1 MTPSINPL
9 LAMSPLPPYDAVEP
23 AHVAPA
29 IDALIDQCHAALEL
43 ATSPHTP
50 ADFHA
55 VAAIM
60 DPPLEALG
68 EAWGTVNHLL
78 AVANTPELR
87 AAHAAAQPRVT
98 ELYTRL
104 SSDLRLF
111 DLYQRIQADA
121 HQSLTAPEQK
131 ALSNALMG
139 FRLGGAELEA
149 AGKARFAELQMRA
162 SELSTD
168 FANRLQDAT
177 DAFAYWATPEELEG
191 VPADVLAGM
200 KHAAEL
206 DGRSDGVFKVTL
218 QQPHL
223 MPVLQFANN
232 RALREQMHRAH
243 ATRASEF
250 GPAAQDNTPL
260 IPELLRLRQALSGM
274 LNYASFADVS
284 LVTKM
289 ADSPEKVQT
298 FLRDIADRSRAHA
311 TKDLEELRA
320 YARSALGLDELQA
333 WDLAYAS
340 EKLRQAR
347 YAFSAQD
354 VKQYFQLAKVLP
366 ALLEIAERLFG
377 VTFTQEEPSTW
388 HPSVVVY
395 RIEREAGVLG
405 RFYLDP
411 YARAGKR
418 GGAWMD
424 GARARWAKP
433 DGQLREALAYL
444 VTNFAP
450 PAAERPGLMSHDDVV
465 TLFHE
470 FGHGLHFLLS
480 TIDVPGVAGIGGVE
494 WDAVELPSQ
503 LMENFAWEWDIVQR
517 ISSHVD
523 SGAPLPRTLFDSMLR
538 ARTFQ
543 SGLQLLRQVE
553 LALFDMRLHAEPLS
567 HERVQG
573 LLDEVRK
580 EVAVMPAPAYNRFQ
594 NGFAHVFA
602 GGYAAGYY
610 SYLWAEVLAADVWDV
625 FVQSGPL
632 NRETGERYRS
642 AILERGG
649 SRDMNENF
657 LEFVG
662 RPPRV
667 DAFLRLHGIDQAA

>member
-1 MTPSINPL
+1 MTQPMNPL
-9 LAMSPLPPYDAVEP
+9 LATSSLPPYDAVAPE
-23 AHVAPA
+23 HVAPA
-29 IDALIDQCHAALEL
+29 IDALLACCNAALEL
-43 ATSPHTP
+43 ATSPQTP

-55 VAAIM
+55 IAAIM
-60 DPPLEALG
+60 DPPMEALG
-68 EAWGTVNHLL
+68 DAWGTVNHLL

-87 AAHAAAQPRVT
+87 AAHAAAQPLVT
-98 ELYTRL
+98 ALYTRI

-111 DLYQRIQADA
+111 DLYKRIDADNRK
-121 HQSLTAPEQK
+121 SLTAAEQK
-131 ALSNALMG
+131 ALSNALIG
-139 FRLGGAELEA
+139 FRLGGAELDA
-149 AGKARFAELQMRA
+149 AGKARFTELQMRS

-177 DAFAYWATPEELEG
+177 DAFAYWASAAELEG
-191 VPADVLAGM
+191 LPADVLAGM

-206 DGRSDGVFKVTL
+206 DGRADGVFKVTL

-223 MPVLQFANN
+223 MPVLQFASN
-232 RALREQMHRAH
+232 RALRELMYRAH

-250 GPAAQDNTPL
+250 GPEAQDNTPL
-260 IPELLRLRQALSGM
+260 IPELLRLRQELSGM
-274 LNYASFADVS
+274 LGHASFAEVS

-289 ADSPEKVQT
+289 ADSPEQVQA
-298 FLRDIADRSRAHA
+298 FLRDIAERSRAHA
-311 TKDLEELRA
+311 ARDLEDLRA
-320 YARSALGLDELQA
+320 YGRSELSLDELQA
-333 WDLAYAS
+333 WDIAYVS
-340 EKLRQAR
+340 EKLRQSR

-354 VKQYFQLAKVLP
+354 VKQYFTLNKVLP
-366 ALLEIAERLFG
+366 ALLGIAERLFG
-377 VTFTQEEPSTW
+377 VTFTQEEQSTW

-395 RIEREAGVLG
+395 RIDRQGALLG

-433 DGQLREALAYL
+433 DGDLREALAYL

-450 PAAERPGLMSHDDVV
+450 PTAERPGLMSHDDVV

-480 TIDVPGVAGIGGVE
+480 TVDVPGVAGIGGVE

-503 LMENFAWEWDIVQR
+503 LMENFAWEWSIVQQ

-523 SGAPLPRTLFDSMLR
+523 SGAPLPRELFDSMLR

-567 HERVQG
+567 HEDVQG
-573 LLDEVRK
+573 LLNDVRQ
-580 EVAVMPAPAYNRFQ
+580 EVALLPAPAYNRFQ

-625 FVQSGPL
+625 FAQSGPL
-632 NRETGERYRS
+632 NSETGERYRS
-642 AILERGG
+642 AILQRGG
-649 SRDMNENF
+649 SRSMNENF
-657 LEFVG
+657 VEFVG
-662 RPPRV
+662 RPPTV
-667 DAFLRLHGIDQAA
+667 DAFLLLHGIAGTA